1 MRSLRAFLRFTVL
14 IWWSALFL
22 LPGALARISRRRI
35 EYGARL
41 TRLWAR
47 GCLKLLGGKVE
58 VPTVDGKARV
68 TIKPGTQPGSILRLR
83 GKGLPSPERYG
94 TGDLLI
100 NVMVYMP
107 EKLSDREREAITMLQ
122 SGEHVKPSDSDKS
135 RIFSRLRHIF
145 D

>member
-1 MRSLRAFLRFTVL
+1 MV
-14 IWWSALFL
+14 
-22 LPGALARISRRRI
+22 I
-35 EYGARL
+35 EEVRDAHL
-41 TRLWAR
+41 TRDGNDLIYNLMLDIPTAI
-47 GCLKLLGGKVE
+47 LGGKVD

-94 TGDLLI
+94 MGDLLI

-107 EKLSDREREAITMLQ
+107 EKLNDKEKEAITMLQ
-122 SGEHVKPSDSDKS
+122 NAGEHIKPSDSDKS